1 MWLNKM
7 NIQNS
12 RPFSSIL
19 TISTRNRG
27 KGKYS
32 IHKEKKTHKIIRDE
46 NKQGVIRLKW
56 SKI

>member
-1 MWLNKM
+1 M

-19 TISTRNRG
+19 TNSTRNRG

-46 NKQGVIRLKW
+46 NKQGVIKLK
-56 SKI
+56 